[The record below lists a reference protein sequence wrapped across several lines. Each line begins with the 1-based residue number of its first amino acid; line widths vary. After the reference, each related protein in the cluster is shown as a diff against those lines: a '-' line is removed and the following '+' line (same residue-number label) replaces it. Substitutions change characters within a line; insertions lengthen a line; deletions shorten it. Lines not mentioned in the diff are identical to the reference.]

1 MAKGVKIKQLRE
13 KNKMSQNDLA
23 IKIGVAQTTIANIE
37 SERTNKIDFYLIVK
51 LCTEFNAH
59 VNYFIPLQNLKARNT
74 DTNNE
79 NLSQNHKINYTE
91 KLLDQFEKR
100 ITEKDELITFLKA
113 QLSKKNF

>member
-1 MAKGVKIKQLRE
+1 MICFRRFQNLFFHRYKNAKKR
-13 KNKMSQNDLA
+13 NKET
-23 IKIGVAQTTIANIE
+23 IKINAK
-37 SERTNKIDFYLIVK
+37 KIDFYLIVK
-51 LCTEFNAH
+51 LCTEFNVH
-59 VNYFIPLQNLKARNT
+59 INYFIPLQNLKATNT

-91 KLLDQFEKR
+91 KLLEQFEKI